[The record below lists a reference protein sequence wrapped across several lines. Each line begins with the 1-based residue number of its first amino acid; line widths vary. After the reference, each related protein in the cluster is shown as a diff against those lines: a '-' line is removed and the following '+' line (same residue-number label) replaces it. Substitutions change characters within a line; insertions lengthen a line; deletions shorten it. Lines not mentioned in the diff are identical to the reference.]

1 LLIGGWTVFLRDQFV
16 TVVKTCVTDP
26 FDELSRSTSNVV
38 KISCHTLTPL
48 DPCRIIAL
56 MAPNLSDDQ
65 LRQLIDAGLS
75 QREMSR
81 RTGIPR
87 STLQKRLN
95 RLGLQ
100 VTPAAPASQVTPTA
114 PTTPA
119 APAAP
124 AAPAVTFVAVP
135 EMQELL
141 SLVKDLHARVEAMEQ
156 TRVPPALP
164 AAPVPPASERK
175 DVQQWT
181 IRLSKALIDHL
192 KAVAYERRIPP
203 SQLIEE
209 LVWQALHSR

>member
-1 LLIGGWTVFLRDQFV
+1 MGSCYEVVAFVLRRLHASIDHDS
-16 TVVKTCVTDP
+16 THVVSSHVM
-26 FDELSRSTSNVV
+26 S
-38 KISCHTLTPL
+38 
-48 DPCRIIAL
+48 
-56 MAPNLSDDQ
+56 PNLTDEQ
-65 LRQLIDAGLS
+65 LHAFLEAGLS
-75 QREMSR
+75 QREITR

-87 STLQKRLN
+87 STLQKRLK

-100 VTPAAPASQVTPTA
+100 VTPAAPAPQVTPVAPTA

-119 APAAP
+119 SPTVPAT
-124 AAPAVTFVAVP
+124 PAVTFVAVP

-141 SLVKDLHARVEAMEQ
+141 SLVKDLHTRVGALEQ

-164 AAPVPPASERK
+164 AAPTSPASPATPAAPTAARK

-192 KAVAYERRIPP
+192 KAIAYERRIPP

-209 LVWQALHSR
+209 LVWQALRDQ